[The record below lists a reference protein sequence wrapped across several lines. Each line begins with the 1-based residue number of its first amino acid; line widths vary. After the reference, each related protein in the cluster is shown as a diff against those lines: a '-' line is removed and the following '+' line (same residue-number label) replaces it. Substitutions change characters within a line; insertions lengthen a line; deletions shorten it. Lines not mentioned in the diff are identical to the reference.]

1 MPNTDRDRTIALA
14 GMFQATALVRDIA
27 HDGQYDNQE
36 FTTCIESLFHITVA
50 DSEQIYGDLARLRRG
65 LNLVRKQ
72 LSEHQNPEL
81 TRYVVVLMTLER
93 KLSRQPRLLQTL
105 GDGIQSTQQRLE
117 HFPLTH
123 DNIIAGLADLYTET
137 VSTLRPRIMVN
148 GHYQHLSQA
157 GNANRIRALLLA
169 GIRAAVLWHQSGGG
183 RFKLLFGRKRLLAA
197 AHQLVATLAEKPN
210 LHIVR

>member
-1 MPNTDRDRTIALA
+1 MPNTDRDRTIAFA

-27 HDGQYDNQE
+27 HEGQCDNQD
-36 FTTCIESLFHITVA
+36 FTACIDSLFQTTVQ
-50 DSEQIYGDLARLRRG
+50 DSEQIYGGLARLRRG

-72 LSEHQNPEL
+72 LSEHQDPEL
-81 TRYVVVLMTLER
+81 TRYVVILMALER
-93 KLSRQPRLLQTL
+93 KLARQPKLLQTL
-105 GDGIQSTQQRLE
+105 GDGIQTTRQRLD
-117 HFPLTH
+117 HFSLTH
-123 DNIIAGLADLYTET
+123 DNIIAGLADLYAET

-148 GHYQHLSQA
+148 GHYQHLSQS

-183 RFKLLFGRKRLLAA
+183 RFKLLFGRKRLLATA
-197 AHQLVATLAEKPN
+197 QQLLTEIAEKPN